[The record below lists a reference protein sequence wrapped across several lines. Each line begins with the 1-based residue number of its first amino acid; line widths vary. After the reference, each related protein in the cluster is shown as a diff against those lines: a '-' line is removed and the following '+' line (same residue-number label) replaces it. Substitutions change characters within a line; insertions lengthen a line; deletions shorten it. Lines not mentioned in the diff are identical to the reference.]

1 MWQWRMEGSQV
12 STSSLV
18 SGGEAMLV
26 AEIIKLGLREGLE
39 DLPSPK
45 GPLLPGF
52 PFKILGFYFPPPVPL
67 PVCPSAGLRASA
79 EWSSRGF
86 FNAFNVS
93 ICSRFGLLPGSKHR
107 AHSPAAWR
115 ITRCGH
121 RMPEISCMDLV
132 LPRWQVL
139 FLRFPPS
146 PRTLRLL
153 WILHLSVRQTEPC
166 GLG

>member
-1 MWQWRMEGSQV
+1 MEGSQV
-12 STSSLV
+12 TTSSLV

-26 AEIIKLGLREGLE
+26 AEIIKLGLREGFE
-39 DLPSPK
+39 DLPSPE

-52 PFKILGFYFPPPVPL
+52 PFKILGFYFPPPVLLPVPL

-115 ITRCGH
+115 ITRFGH
-121 RMPEISCMDLV
+121 RIPGISGVDLAIG
-132 LPRWQVL
+132 R
-139 FLRFPPS
+139 
-146 PRTLRLL
+146 
-153 WILHLSVRQTEPC
+153 
-166 GLG
+166 

>member
-1 MWQWRMEGSQV
+1 
-12 STSSLV
+12 
-18 SGGEAMLV
+18 MLV
-26 AEIIKLGLREGLE
+26 AEIIKLGLRQGLE
-39 DLPSPK
+39 DSPSSK
-45 GPLLPGF
+45 GPLLTGF

-115 ITRCGH
+115 ITRFGH
-121 RMPEISCMDLV
+121 RMPEISGVDLAIG
-132 LPRWQVL
+132 R
-139 FLRFPPS
+139 
-146 PRTLRLL
+146 
-153 WILHLSVRQTEPC
+153 
-166 GLG
+166 

>member
-1 MWQWRMEGSQV
+1 MEGSQV
-12 STSSLV
+12 TTSSLV
-18 SGGEAMLV
+18 SGDGAMLV
-26 AEIIKLGLREGLE
+26 AEIIKLGLRQGLE
-39 DLPSPK
+39 DSPSSK
-45 GPLLPGF
+45 GPLLTGF

-115 ITRCGH
+115 ITRFGH
-121 RMPEISCMDLV
+121 RIPGISGVDLAIG
-132 LPRWQVL
+132 RWQVL

-153 WILHLSVRQTEPC
+153 WILHLSVR
-166 GLG
+166 

>member
-1 MWQWRMEGSQV
+1 
-12 STSSLV
+12 
-18 SGGEAMLV
+18 MLV
-26 AEIIKLGLREGLE
+26 AEIIKLGLRQGLE
-39 DLPSPK
+39 DLPNSK

-93 ICSRFGLLPGSKHR
+93 ICSRFGLLPGSKLR

-115 ITRCGH
+115 ITRFGH
-121 RMPEISCMDLV
+121 RIPGISSVDLAIG
-132 LPRWQVL
+132 R
-139 FLRFPPS
+139 
-146 PRTLRLL
+146 
-153 WILHLSVRQTEPC
+153 
-166 GLG
+166 

>member
-1 MWQWRMEGSQV
+1 MEGSQV
-12 STSSLV
+12 TTSSLV
-18 SGGEAMLV
+18 SQGGAILV

-39 DLPSPK
+39 DSPSSK
-45 GPLLPGF
+45 GPLLTGF

-115 ITRCGH
+115 ITRFGH
-121 RMPEISCMDLV
+121 RIPGISGVDLAIG
-132 LPRWQVL
+132 R
-139 FLRFPPS
+139 
-146 PRTLRLL
+146 
-153 WILHLSVRQTEPC
+153 
-166 GLG
+166 